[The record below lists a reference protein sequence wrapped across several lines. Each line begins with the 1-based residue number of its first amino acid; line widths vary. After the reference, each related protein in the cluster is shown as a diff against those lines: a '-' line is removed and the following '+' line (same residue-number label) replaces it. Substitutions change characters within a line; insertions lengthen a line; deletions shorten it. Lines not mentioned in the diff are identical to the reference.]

1 MTDKYDDYYDSE
13 SQHASALAAWERAR
27 FEGQQRRRLG
37 YVEEPTGVDKNP
49 LDNAFV
55 MIVLSALAL
64 FAVCMTIYHV
74 MLPSFYW
81 VMGQIGRL
89 IGDGPA
95 VFLGS
100 CLWLSTFIVSLIKST
115 PGAALY
121 SGYHWIVIFTLINAV
136 ATMRAMISPWGG

>member
-1 MTDKYDDYYDSE
+1 MTDKYDDYHSYDSDT
-13 SQHASALAAWERAR
+13 QKAVKR
-27 FEGQQRRRLG
+27 FRQ
-37 YVEEPTGVDKNP
+37 YVEEPTWEDEEP
-49 LDNAFV
+49 NAFWGLV
-55 MIVLSALAL
+55 ITFLVIVLSALAF

-81 VMGQIGRL
+81 TIGQIGRL

-136 ATMRAMISPWGG
+136 AIMRAMISPWGG